1 MLMLSDP
8 EPMGGI
14 ATGVPPT
21 GPSAIESPPE
31 TPGIGAMEDG
41 GAPADDGGAP
51 PTGPRDIESPPLGG
65 IGGVPEDDEEM
76 GPSPIES
83 EPLGGEGPEE
93 LGGGP

>member
-1 MLMLSDP
+1 
-8 EPMGGI
+8 
-14 ATGVPPT
+14 
-21 GPSAIESPPE
+21 
-31 TPGIGAMEDG
+31 MEDG